1 MTSRRDEMII
11 TPRLKDRGRSKSPKR
26 AAEDRATAQTR
37 RRKSTL
43 LRKMRIAKRLRR
55 LRAKGGGRAS
65 RLGARGGGL
74 QQMATRVGKGA
85 AAGLR
90 LGAKAVPILGWAYMA
105 MEAVIMGGQ
114 ALRRGKGVSSRLV
127 QAQDANS
134 LMGGLDEQTTAQVKT
149 RQVIASNPRFLEMIA
164 RHGKV
169 TDSIYKISR
178 GHYREQLATAQGADQ
193 INRTPD
199 FDSAD
204 TLVDKLIRMA
214 DEAGIK
220 EKADE
225 AADLI
230 RKKTPQN
237 KSGR

>member
-1 MTSRRDEMII
+1 MNRRDEMTI
-11 TPRLKDRGRSKSPKR
+11 TPRLRDRGRSKSPKR

-37 RRKSTL
+37 RRQSTL

-55 LRAKGGGRAS
+55 SRNQGTGRAS
-65 RLGARGGGL
+65 RLGSRGGRL
-74 QQMATRVGKGA
+74 RQMAGRVGGRV
-85 AAGLR
+85 AAGMKMGGR
-90 LGAKAVPILGWAYMA
+90 AVPILGWAYMA
-105 MEAVIMGGQ
+105 MEATIMGGQ

-134 LMGGLDEQTTAQVKT
+134 LMGGLDEEATAQVKT
-149 RQVIASNPRFLEMIA
+149 RQIIESNPRFLEMIA

-169 TDSIYKISR
+169 TDSIYRISR
-178 GHYREQLATAQGADQ
+178 GHYREQLATAQGSDQ

-204 TLVDKLIRMA
+204 TLVDKLLKMA
-214 DEAGIK
+214 NDKNIK
-220 EKADE
+220 ELADE

-230 RKKTPQN
+230 RRKTPQN